1 MKKEVGLWIDR
12 RKTVI
17 VTIENDQEITREIR
31 SNIENHV
38 RPTAKNRVKSTK
50 KTAET
55 SANELQEKN
64 FGDNLR
70 NYYTGV
76 ISMIRSADSIWIIG
90 PGEAKGELEHMLQKE
105 GLGERIVGIETVN
118 KMTDPQIQAKVRVHY
133 QAY

>member
-17 VTIENDQEITREIR
+17 VTLEDDNETTREIR
-31 SNIENHV
+31 SNIENHI
-38 RPTAKNRVKSTK
+38 RPDAKIRVKSTK
-50 KTAET
+50 KSTETKAED
-55 SANELQEKN
+55 LQEKN

-90 PGEAKGELEHMLQKE
+90 PGEAKGELEHMLKKE
-105 GLGERIVGIETVN
+105 GLGERIVGVETVN